1 MGEELSDSLS
11 LDSERQASAYP
22 DMSAVSHAVRL
33 RDTVCADDRD
43 IKIDGDLIGEECAFV
58 SFL

>member
-22 DMSAVSHAVRL
+22 DTSAVSHAVRL
-33 RDTVCADDRD
+33 RDAVCPDDWN
-43 IKIDGDLIGEECAFV
+43 V
-58 SFL
+58 